1 MSFTP
6 QIDTSEISDADLDNI
21 SGGAFSPPGFPR
33 EDGDGRFRYE
43 KDGWARPFQDQ

>member
-21 SGGAFSPPGFPR
+21 SGGA
-33 EDGDGRFRYE
+33 GDIS
-43 KDGWARPFQDQ
+43 DLARRMEGDESMRKRH

>member
-21 SGGAFSPPGFPR
+21 SGGSSPSP
-33 EDGDGRFRYE
+33 ESVVAIGDDALRQPP
-43 KDGWARPFQDQ
+43 ALS